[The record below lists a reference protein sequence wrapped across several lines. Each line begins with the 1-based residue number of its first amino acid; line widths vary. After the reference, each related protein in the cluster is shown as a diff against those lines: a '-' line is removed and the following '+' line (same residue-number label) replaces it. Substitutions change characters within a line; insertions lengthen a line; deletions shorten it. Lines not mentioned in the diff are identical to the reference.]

1 MHNHLTQPRTLKKA
15 CARYNRA
22 AEAAGSDKR
31 IDFEE
36 GIHGWPWTVTQTFDI
51 DGAPSQQ
58 TWGFTSEHKA
68 ATFVID
74 AAVFMEMSVRRPAVA
89 TA

>member
-1 MHNHLTQPRTLKKA
+1 MQIPFQPRKLKPA
-15 CARYNRA
+15 CTRYNRA
-22 AEAAGSDKR
+22 AEACGSDKR
-31 IDFEE
+31 LTYRENDR
-36 GIHGWPWTVTQTFDI
+36 GWPWSVTQMFNI
-51 DGAPSQQ
+51 DGAPSEK